1 MLNWQLR
8 YDACIQGINRMY
20 NSSLFL
26 IAAAKRRERGISL
39 DQIASATKISI
50 RSLKAI
56 EEGDFRKLPGGI
68 YNTSYIRQ
76 YARAIEYDE
85 GALLAF
91 YTREMACSDAAARSS
106 SRSSAVQSETSSN
119 APSSAEAS

>member
-1 MLNWQLR
+1 M
-8 YDACIQGINRMY
+8 
-20 NSSLFL
+20 FL

-76 YARAIEYDE
+76 YARAVDVDE
-85 GALLAF
+85 SELVAVYEESAAIA
-91 YTREMACSDAAARSS
+91 TNRRAARK
-106 SRSSAVQSETSSN
+106 ETIN
-119 APSSAEAS
+119 RLTPALQQ

>member
-1 MLNWQLR
+1 MCNP
-8 YDACIQGINRMY
+8 
-20 NSSLFL
+20 SLFL

-39 DQIASATKISI
+39 DQIATATKISI

-76 YARAIEYDE
+76 YARAVDVDE
-85 GALLAF
+85 CELIALYVESTSGA
-91 YTREMACSDAAARSS
+91 SS
-106 SRSSAVQSETSSN
+106 PVGSRNESVNRFMPALQE
-119 APSSAEAS
+119 

>member
-1 MLNWQLR
+1 MR
-8 YDACIQGINRMY
+8 

-39 DQIASATKISI
+39 DQIATATKISI
-50 RSLKAI
+50 RSLQAI

-76 YARAIEYDE
+76 YARAIDVDE
-85 GALLAF
+85 CELI
-91 YTREMACSDAAARSS
+91 
-106 SRSSAVQSETSSN
+106 AVYEESTGVVSNHSEGPKESIN
-119 APSSAEAS
+119 RFLPAMQE

>member
-1 MLNWQLR
+1 M
-8 YDACIQGINRMY
+8 C

-56 EEGDFRKLPGGI
+56 EECDFRKLPGGI

-76 YARAIEYDE
+76 YARAVDVDE
-85 GALLAF
+85 KELVAVYEESTAVA
-91 YTREMACSDAAARSS
+91 TKPPSARKESID
-106 SRSSAVQSETSSN
+106 RYLPAMQE
-119 APSSAEAS
+119 